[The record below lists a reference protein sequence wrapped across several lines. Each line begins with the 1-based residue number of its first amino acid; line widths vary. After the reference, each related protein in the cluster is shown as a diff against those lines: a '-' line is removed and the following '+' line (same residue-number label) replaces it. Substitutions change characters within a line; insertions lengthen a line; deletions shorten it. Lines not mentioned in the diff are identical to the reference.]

1 MATACACTTTDG
13 SGDVCLRPSASD
25 GLPTHQACTSKAA
38 PDGETSRCQHQR
50 RRCCVVCLIATIATL
65 VLLGV
70 AVLVLSLTVF
80 RVRDPAARLV
90 SVRVVGVS
98 PNLAPPSPQ
107 INVTLLLTVAVH
119 NPNPASFTY
128 SSGGG
133 GGGGGGLTY
142 RGAHVGDAVVE
153 AGRIPSRGDG
163 TVQMEMTVL
172 SSSFTG
178 DFMAELIRDIEAG
191 AVPFDASARIPGK
204 VAVFGV
210 LKLHAV
216 AYSDCH
222 VVFGVPEMGIRS
234 QECHDRA
241 TL

>member
-1 MATACACTTTDG
+1 MATACTTTDG
-13 SGDVCLRPSASD
+13 SGNVCLRPSASE
-25 GLPTHQACTSKAA
+25 GLPTHHACTSKAA
-38 PDGETSRCQHQR
+38 PAGETRRRRPQR
-50 RRCCVVCLIATIATL
+50 RRCCIVCLVATIATL

-80 RVRDPAARLV
+80 RVRDPATHLV
-90 SVRVVGVS
+90 SARVVGVS
-98 PNLAPPSPQ
+98 PNLTPPLPQ

-128 SSGGG
+128 SSGGRAD
-133 GGGGGGLTY
+133 LTY
-142 RGAHVGDAVVE
+142 RGSHVGDAVVE
-153 AGRIPSRGDG
+153 PGQIPSRGDG

-178 DFMAELIRDIEAG
+178 DVMAELIRDIEAG

-210 LKLHAV
+210 VKLRAV

-234 QECHDRA
+234 QECHDHA
-241 TL
+241 KL

>member
-1 MATACACTTTDG
+1 MATTAATTHG
-13 SGDVCLRPSASD
+13 SGDVCLRPSDSTV
-25 GLPTHQACTSKAA
+25 LPTHTCTSKASTA
-38 PDGETSRCQHQR
+38 GETRR
-50 RRCCVVCLIATIATL
+50 RRCCVICLAVTIATL

-70 AVLVLSLTVF
+70 AILALSLTVF
-80 RVRDPAARLV
+80 RVRDPTTRLV

-107 INVTLLLTVAVH
+107 LNVTLLLTVSVH
-119 NPNPASFTY
+119 NPNAASFSY
-128 SSGGG
+128 ASGNAD
-133 GGGGGGLTY
+133 LLY
-142 RGAHVGDAVVE
+142 RGVHVGDAVIE
-153 AGRIPSRGDG
+153 AGRMPSKGDG

-178 DFMAELIRDIEAG
+178 DVMAELIKDIEAG

-210 LKLHAV
+210 LKLRAV

-234 QECHDRA
+234 QECHDHA
-241 TL
+241 KL

>member
-38 PDGETSRCQHQR
+38 PDGETRRRQHQR
-50 RRCCVVCLIATIATL
+50 RRCCVVCLVATIATL

-90 SVRVVGVS
+90 SVRVVGIS

-119 NPNPASFTY
+119 NPNRASFTY
-128 SSGGG
+128 SS
-133 GGGGGGLTY
+133 GGGGGLTY

-178 DFMAELIRDIEAG
+178 DVMAELIRDIEAG